1 MDETPST
8 AMPQIARVT
17 PEGIVVRDR
26 DLSHDLIGK
35 LTFTEMM
42 LLDLSGEL
50 PSPAEVRAVDAAMVT
65 IMEHGVTPSSLTTR
79 LVLDGAPESLQGA
92 IAAGLL
98 ATGSR
103 FLGVIEQAAETLDAV
118 VAAAVGGDLASA
130 ARAAAAERLADGG
143 HLPGF
148 GHHVHRGGDPRV
160 QALRDVAVE
169 EALAGTYFAALDA
182 LAAAAAQR
190 GLEVPVNAA
199 GAVAALL
206 REVGVPTAGMRG
218 FALVARCAGLFAH
231 ALDERRSPSVRGAWT
246 ALEREMAAADREEE
260 PDQR

>member
-1 MDETPST
+1 MEEARST
-8 AMPQIARVT
+8 AMPPIARIT
-17 PEGIVVRDR
+17 PEGIVVRGR
-26 DLSHDLIGK
+26 DLTDVIGK

-42 LLDLSGEL
+42 LLDLRGEL
-50 PSPAEVRAVDAAMVT
+50 PSPAEVRAVDAVMVT

-103 FLGVIEQAAETLDAV
+103 FLGVIEEAAETLDAI
-118 VAAAVGGDLASA
+118 VAAAAGGDLAAAADSA
-130 ARAAAAERLADGG
+130 AADCLAEGG

-148 GHHVHRGGDPRV
+148 GHHIHRDGDPRV
-160 QALRDVAVE
+160 AVLRGIATE
-169 EALAGTYFAALDA
+169 EKLPGTYFAALDA
-182 LAAAAAQR
+182 LAAAAARR
-190 GLEVPVNAA
+190 GRKVPINAA

-206 REVGVPTAGMRG
+206 REVDLPAAGMRG

-246 ALEREMAAADREEE
+246 ALEREMAATEDREEAE
-260 PDQR
+260 SR